1 MIDSTEITR
10 IAALAKLDM
19 GDGTKLEEET
29 IAINKMMEIVD
40 QIKSISLNADSYAF
54 NIELVNTFREDTPV
68 PSLSARDVLANAP
81 EVEAGC
87 ISVPKILGRE
97 E

>member
-19 GDGTKLEEET
+19 GNGSKLEEET

-40 QIKSISLNADSYAF
+40 QIKSIPLNVDSYAL
-54 NIELVNTFREDTPV
+54 NMELVNTLRDDTPV
-68 PSLSARDVLANAP
+68 PSLLAKDVLANAP
-81 EVEAGC
+81 EIEAGC